1 MSAVKK
7 VAIIDYGLGNLFSV
21 KQMLL
26 KVGAEAEITSDY
38 KSVINAD
45 AVVLPGVG
53 AFGEAMKNLKK
64 HDLDKAIYE
73 SIESKKKFFG
83 VCLGLQ
89 LLFDS
94 SEEFGANEG
103 LGLIKGCVKRF
114 PESYLNKKIK
124 CPQIAWNKIRP
135 SSPELWKKSPL
146 HEVPFESYMYFVH
159 SYYIEPA
166 DPKVTLSETSY
177 EGFNYSSSILSGNIF
192 ATQFHPE
199 KSGLPGL
206 SIYKNWLES
215 P

>member
-38 KSVINAD
+38 KTVLNAD

-53 AFGEAMKNLKK
+53 AFGEAMRNLKT

-73 SIESKKKFFG
+73 TINSNKKFLG

-94 SEEFGANEG
+94 SEEFGSNEG
-103 LGLIKGCVKRF
+103 LGLIKGHVKRF
-114 PESYLNKKIK
+114 PETYFNKKLK

-135 SSPELWKKSPL
+135 DNSDQWKKSPL
-146 HEVPFESYMYFVH
+146 STVPFESYMYFVH
-159 SYYIEPA
+159 SYYVEPN
-166 DPKVTLSETSY
+166 DKKVTLSNTSY
-177 EGFNYSSSILSGNIF
+177 EGFDYCSSVLSDNIF

-199 KSGLPGL
+199 KSGALGL
-206 SIYKNWLES
+206 DIYKNWLER
-215 P
+215 